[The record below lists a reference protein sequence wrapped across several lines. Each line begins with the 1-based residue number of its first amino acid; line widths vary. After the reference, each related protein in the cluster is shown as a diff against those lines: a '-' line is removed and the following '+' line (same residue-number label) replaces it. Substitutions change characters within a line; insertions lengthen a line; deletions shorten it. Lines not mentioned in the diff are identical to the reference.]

1 MNKLK
6 LNIYIYKEM
15 AAEKKTT
22 PAGTKK
28 KEMAV
33 GKERRLEK
41 KRNVRNEF

>member
-6 LNIYIYKEM
+6 LNIYIQGDGGRKREQRPP
-15 AAEKKTT
+15 EL
-22 PAGTKK
+22 K